1 MEWILENMVW
11 LMSTMA
17 LMLVL
22 YSAYSMY
29 DMYRKQVALKQNMQQ
44 SQELGK
50 QISLFVTTAIKLA
63 VLSEPNTDF
72 DLKLKEMYSIRDSV
86 MELLID
92 HKKEYNLKLI
102 DLLDN
107 SINLANK
114 YNSASI
120 NEESDI
126 NLTLELNKKITEQ
139 MGVIIRAKFTSV

>member
-17 LMLVL
+17 LMMVL
-22 YSAYSMY
+22 YSSYSMY
-29 DMYRKQVALKQNMQQ
+29 DMYRKQVVLKHNMQQ
-44 SQELGK
+44 SQEFEK

-63 VLSEPNTDF
+63 VLSKPNTDV
-72 DLKLKEMYSIRDSV
+72 DLKLKEMHIVKGSII
-86 MELLID
+86 ELLGD
-92 HKKEYNLKLI
+92 HKKEYNQKLI

-114 YNSASI
+114 YNSTSI

-139 MGVIIRAKFTSV
+139 MGIIIKAKFTGL